1 MDGTD
6 AVSIQPQDRFVVARL
21 RGQLS
26 TQTVAAT
33 RRALVD
39 LLRRSGVAADL
50 SDLRLRDPG
59 CVSVFSAALQQA
71 GGWPNAKLAVFGAD
85 RIMLAQLRCLS
96 DDTAVPVA
104 DGLPAALAAAA
115 RPPVPARRSGTIAAG
130 DPRAGVVGV
139 TADSDEQELSHILDG
154 AGKGEGLVRF
164 TRDWLGALLDYDVEH
179 RSDLV
184 ETLSV
189 YLDCGG
195 DYDAGARV
203 LGIHRSTL
211 RYRVH
216 RIRELAGHDLGDACI
231 WLNLHAATRALARVV
246 GSPDHLPL

>member
-6 AVSIQPQDRFVVARL
+6 AVSIQPHDRFVVARL

-33 RRALVD
+33 RRALVG
-39 LLRRSGVAADL
+39 LLRQAGVAADL
-50 SDLRLRDPG
+50 SDLRLRDPA

-71 GGWPNAKLAVFGAD
+71 GGWPTAKLAVFGAD

-115 RPPVPARRSGTIAAG
+115 RPPVPARRLGTIAAG
-130 DPRAGVVGV
+130 DPRAGVGV
-139 TADSDEQELSHILDG
+139 TAVSDEQELSHILDA

-164 TRDWLGALLDYDVEH
+164 IRDWLGALLDDDVEH

-184 ETLSV
+184 KTLSV

-211 RYRVH
+211 RYRVQ